1 MNKKGKA
8 VAVAYRRRMVE
19 RLRLIGCW
27 PRSGAPRPNMGRI
40 TLLREIVKGIK
51 FLDDDALVAV
61 MWMVNALA
69 LPARY

>member
-1 MNKKGKA
+1 
-8 VAVAYRRRMVE
+8 
-19 RLRLIGCW
+19 
-27 PRSGAPRPNMGRI
+27 MGRI
-40 TLLREIVKGIK
+40 TLLREISKGIK